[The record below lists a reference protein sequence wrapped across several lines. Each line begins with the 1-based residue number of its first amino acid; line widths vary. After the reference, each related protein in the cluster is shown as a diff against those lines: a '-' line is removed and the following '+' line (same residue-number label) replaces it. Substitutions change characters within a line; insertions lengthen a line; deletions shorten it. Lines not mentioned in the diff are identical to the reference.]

1 MAVRGRERT
10 VWQDIYAIQQTSEMM
25 DVGEYDADSDI
36 GIMGDAGA
44 SEGRF
49 LLKLTDHPHLQ
60 PAASSLEQELATGLA
75 QRRQDDFTQV
85 SSELAAVTLNMQ
97 AHAWNMS
104 LFMRGLFQD
113 GSREVDAS
121 LMNQVSMP
129 YQIPE
134 VVDFMAMTRVLDQKG
149 PTSGRYPRTVYIDPL
164 DGAATGGIDVDF
176 TSHFMTGMVPRS
188 IALTAEEGNILQM
201 AVDCAGAYAGVQ
213 GVAGIIDATS
223 LTTKR
228 LRVYPTPAQLGEAG
242 EAAAGATQKNGV
254 IKVWIAGILVTNTY
268 FRTSSEEFNAGGVTD
283 SVEIAVDTG
292 EMNFTSALALN
303 GSWVQHD
310 AYRTSAGTL
319 VYRHPF
325 ELLPDLQAPLLWQNA
340 QVKMR
345 RMDLFGDHELAGNSW
360 IDVKLPGFTLTFTN
374 NLVGRF
380 YNSPV
385 LTKYLLG
392 RLDTEGTVTIPWG
405 TDKGDPGAIVRPSMG
420 GNNSMVDFMH
430 GVPSRLRIMWG
441 QTTHAINAS
450 GAATGY
456 TTSGFHYVDPE
467 VAGAV
472 AIDLAIRHTDQS
484 VEGENEL
491 GQAMTFSTVDDLGL
505 ATAAGD
511 AISPDVD
518 KTISSRITIGYTKAT
533 LDRGQGGALEY
544 PETTGPT

>member
-1 MAVRGRERT
+1 MSIRGRERT
-10 VWQDIYAIQQTSEMM
+10 AWQDIYAIQQTSDMIY
-25 DVGEYDADSDI
+25 VGEYDADSDI

-49 LLKLTDHPHLQ
+49 LMKLTDHPHLQ
-60 PAASSLEQELATGLA
+60 PASSSLEQELATGLS
-75 QRRQDDFTQV
+75 QRRQDDFTPV
-85 SSELAAVTLNMQ
+85 SSELASVTLNMQ

-104 LFMRGLFQD
+104 LFLRGLFQD
-113 GSREVDAS
+113 GSREIDAS

-129 YQIPE
+129 YQIPD

-149 PTSGRYPRTVYIDPL
+149 PAAGRYPNTAYVDPL
-164 DGAATGGIDVDF
+164 DGAGGGGSADTDF

-201 AVDCAGAYAGVQ
+201 AVDCAGAHVGVQ
-213 GVAGIIDATS
+213 GVAGVIDTQT
-223 LTTKR
+223 LTTRR
-228 LRVYPTPAQLGEAG
+228 LRCYPTPAQLGEAG
-242 EAAAGATQKNGV
+242 ENAAGSTNKAST
-254 IKVWIAGILVTNTY
+254 ISVWIGGVLVANTY
-268 FRTSSEEFNAGGVTD
+268 LRTSSEEFNAGGVTD
-283 SVEIAVDTG
+283 TVEIAVDTG
-292 EMNFTSALALN
+292 EMNFTSILAIN

-310 AYRTSAGTL
+310 AYRTGAGTL

-325 ELLPDLQAPLLWQNA
+325 ELLPDLKAPLLWQNA

-345 RMDLFGDHELAGNSW
+345 RMDLFGDHEIEANAW

-374 NLVGRF
+374 NLVGYF
-380 YNSPV
+380 YNNPV

-405 TDKGDPGAIVRPSMG
+405 TDKDSITPVRPSMG
-420 GNNSMVDFMH
+420 GNNSMVDFMN
-430 GVPSRLRIMWG
+430 GIPSRLRILWG

-467 VAGAV
+467 VEGAV
-472 AIDLAIRHTDQS
+472 AIDLAIRHTDQN

-491 GQAMTFSTVDDLGL
+491 GQAMTFTTVDDLGI
-505 ATAAGD
+505 ADITAD
-511 AISPDVD
+511 AISPDLD
-518 KTISSRITIGYTKAT
+518 KTLSSRVSIGYTKGN

-544 PETTGPT
+544 PESTGPT